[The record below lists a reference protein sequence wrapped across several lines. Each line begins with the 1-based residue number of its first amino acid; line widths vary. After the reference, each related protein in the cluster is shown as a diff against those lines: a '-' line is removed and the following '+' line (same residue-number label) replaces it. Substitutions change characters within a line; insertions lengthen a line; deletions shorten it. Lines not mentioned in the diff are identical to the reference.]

1 MQKFPEY
8 RLVDEIGTENIDV
21 ERRSER
27 ETDTIVRKDEVLA
40 DAYRKEAPLF
50 PYARNIYKRARG
62 TGGRSSL
69 GIF

>member
-1 MQKFPEY
+1 MQKIYEY
-8 RLVDEIGTENIDV
+8 GFADELLDENTD
-21 ERRSER
+21 EMR
-27 ETDTIVRKDEVLA
+27 ETEQETIVRKDEVLA
-40 DAYRKEAPLF
+40 DAYHKEAPLF